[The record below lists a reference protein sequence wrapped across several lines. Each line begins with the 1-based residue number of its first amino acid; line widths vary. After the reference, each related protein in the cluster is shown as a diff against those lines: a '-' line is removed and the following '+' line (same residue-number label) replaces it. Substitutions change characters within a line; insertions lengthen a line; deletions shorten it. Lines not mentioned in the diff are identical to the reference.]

1 MEFVI
6 KQSDLVRELQTV
18 TGVVEKR
25 ATLPILANLLIE
37 AGPSGLS
44 VGASDLEVTIRGTA
58 KATVV
63 KPGSVTLP
71 AGKLYEIA
79 RSLPDSDVQFKLL
92 ERHVVAISCERT
104 RYKIAGQPRDEFPK
118 FPDLDVTKGIA
129 LPAGAL
135 KEMIDR
141 VAFAITTED
150 PRYSLHGALL
160 LVQESSMTLVATDGY
175 RLSYASRKLS
185 LGKGAGEIRVIVPR
199 KALGEVGKLAAEV
212 PADSSVTFG
221 RSGNH
226 VFFTLGDHTLTT
238 TVPEGTFPKY
248 PEVMPARCETAVL
261 LDTQELTDAVKRV
274 SLVASDRFGR
284 AVRFNLSTGRLELS
298 SETELGEA
306 HEVLNVDYKGDE
318 KTIGFNAKYLLE
330 FLNVVATG
338 TVKLELD
345 PVKEGESETD
355 RKTKKSGDKPGQF
368 RPEPAGE
375 LDYRY
380 IVMPRDL

>member
-44 VGASDLEVTIRGTA
+44 VGASDLEVTVRGTA

-92 ERHVVAISCERT
+92 ERHQVSISCERT
-104 RYKIAGQPRDEFPK
+104 RYKIGGQPRDEFPK
-118 FPDLDVTKGIA
+118 FPDLDVTKGIG

-135 KEMIDR
+135 REMIDR

-160 LVQESSMTLVATDGY
+160 LVQDSTMTLVATDGY
-175 RLSYASRKLS
+175 RLSYASRKV
-185 LGKGAGEIRVIVPR
+185 GIAKNAAEVRVIVPR
-199 KALGEVGKLAAEV
+199 KALGEVGKLAADVDPE
-212 PADSSVTFG
+212 STVTFG
-221 RSGNH
+221 KSGNH
-226 VFFTLGDHTLTT
+226 VFFTVGDHTLTT

-248 PEVMPARCETAVL
+248 PEVMPARCETEIVL
-261 LDTQELTDAVKRV
+261 DRNDLTDAVKRV

-284 AVRFNLSTGRLELS
+284 AVRFHLSNGRLELS

-306 HEVLNVDYKGDE
+306 NEVLNVEYKGDD

-330 FLNVVATG
+330 FLNVVATDR
-338 TVKLELD
+338 VKLELD
-345 PVKEGESETD
+345 PVKDGESETD
-355 RKTKKSGDKPGQF
+355 RKAKKSGDKPGQF
-368 RPEPAGE
+368 RPHPPSE

>member
-1 MEFVI
+1 MEFII

-37 AGPSGLS
+37 AGPTGLS

-71 AGKLYEIA
+71 ASKLYEIA

-92 ERHVVAISCERT
+92 ERHIVSISCERT

-129 LPAGAL
+129 LPAGSL
-135 KEMIDR
+135 TSMIER
-141 VAFAITTED
+141 VGFAITTED

-160 LVQESSMTLVATDGY
+160 LVQDSRMTLVATDGY
-175 RLSYASRKLS
+175 RLSYASGKIAS
-185 LGKGAGEIRVIVPR
+185 AKGAAEVRVIVPR
-199 KALGEVGKLAAEV
+199 KALGEVGKLAAD
-212 PADSSVTFG
+212 ADAESTVTFG
-221 RSGNH
+221 KSGNY
-226 VFFTLGDHTLTT
+226 VYFTVGDHTLTT
-238 TVPEGTFPKY
+238 TVPEGAFPKY
-248 PEVMPARCETAVL
+248 DEVMPKKCETEIT
-261 LDTQELTDAVKRV
+261 LDKHELTDAVKRV

-284 AVRFNLSTGRLELS
+284 AVRFHLSSGRLELS

-306 HEVLNVDYKGDE
+306 NEVLNVDYAGDE

-330 FLNVVATG
+330 FLNVVG
-338 TVKLELD
+338 TDSVKLELD
-345 PVKEGESETD
+345 PLKEGESETD
-355 RKTKKSGDKPGQF
+355 RKAKKSGDKPGQF
-368 RPEPAGE
+368 RPEPAGD

>member
-6 KQSDLVRELQTV
+6 KKSDLVRELQTV

-25 ATLPILANLLIE
+25 ATLPILANLLLE
-37 AGPSGLS
+37 AGPQGLS

-92 ERHVVAISCERT
+92 DRHMVAIACERT
-104 RYKIAGQPRDEFPK
+104 RYKVAGQPRDEFPK

-135 KEMIDR
+135 REMIER

-150 PRYSLHGALL
+150 PRYSLHGALF
-160 LVQESSMTLVATDGY
+160 VIQEGSLTLVATDGY
-175 RLSYASRKLS
+175 RLSYATRKVS
-185 LGKGAGEIRVIVPR
+185 LAKGTADVRVIVPR
-199 KALGEVGKLAAEV
+199 KALMEVGKLTAEV
-212 PADSSVTFG
+212 DADATVTFG

-226 VFFTLGDHTLTT
+226 VYFTVGEHTLTT

-248 PEVMPARCETAVL
+248 DEVMPKRCETEITL
-261 LDTQELTDAVKRV
+261 TKSDLTDAVKRV
-274 SLVASDRFGR
+274 SLLASDRFGR
-284 AVRFNLSTGRLELS
+284 AVRFQLSAGRLELS
-298 SETELGEA
+298 SETEMGDA
-306 HEVLNVDYKGDE
+306 NEVLNVEYKGDE
-318 KTIGFNAKYLLE
+318 KTIGFNARYLLD
-330 FLNVVATG
+330 FLSVVGTD

-345 PVKEGESETD
+345 PIKDGESDAD
-355 RKTKKSGDKPGQF
+355 RKAKKSGDKPGQF
-368 RPEPAGE
+368 RPDPAGD

>member
-6 KQSDLVRELQTV
+6 KKSDLVRELQTV

-25 ATLPILANLLIE
+25 ATLPILANLLME
-37 AGPSGLS
+37 AGPQGLS

-79 RSLPDSDVQFKLL
+79 RSLPESDVQFKLL
-92 ERHVVAISCERT
+92 ERHMVSIACERT
-104 RYKIAGQPRDEFPK
+104 RYKVAGQPRDEFPK
-118 FPDLDVTKGIA
+118 FPDLDVTKGIS

-135 KEMIDR
+135 REMIER

-160 LVQESSMTLVATDGY
+160 VIQEGSLTLVATDGY
-175 RLSYASRKLS
+175 RLSYATRKVALA
-185 LGKGAGEIRVIVPR
+185 KGTGEVRVIVPR
-199 KALGEVGKLAAEV
+199 KALTEVGKLAAE
-212 PADSSVTFG
+212 ADGASDVTFG

-226 VFFTLGDHTLTT
+226 VFFTVGEHTLTT

-248 PEVMPARCETAVL
+248 DEVMPQRCETQITL
-261 LDTQELTDAVKRV
+261 PTGDLTDAVKRV
-274 SLVASDRFGR
+274 SLLASDRFGR
-284 AVRFNLSTGRLELS
+284 AVRFHLSNGRLELS
-298 SETELGEA
+298 SETEMGDA
-306 HEVLNVDYKGDE
+306 NEVLNVDYKGDE
-318 KTIGFNAKYLLE
+318 KTIGFNARYLLD
-330 FLNVVATG
+330 FLSVVG
-338 TVKLELD
+338 TAAVKLELD
-345 PVKEGESETD
+345 PVKDGESESD
-355 RKTKKSGDKPGQF
+355 RKAKKSGDKPGQF
-368 RPEPAGE
+368 RPEPAGD

>member
-1 MEFVI
+1 MEFII

-58 KATVV
+58 KATVI

-92 ERHVVAISCERT
+92 ERHSVAIACERT

-118 FPDLDVTKGIA
+118 FPDLDVTKSIA
-129 LPAGAL
+129 LPAGTL
-135 KEMIDR
+135 RDMIER
-141 VAFAITTED
+141 VGFAITTED

-160 LVQESSMTLVATDGY
+160 LVQESRMTLVATDGY
-175 RLSYASRKLS
+175 RLSYASAKIVS
-185 LGKGAGEIRVIVPR
+185 SKGAAEVRVIVPR

-212 PADSSVTFG
+212 SADSTVMFG
-221 RSGNH
+221 RSGSH
-226 VFFTLGDHTLTT
+226 VFFTVGEHTLTT
-238 TVPEGTFPKY
+238 TVPEGAFPKY
-248 PEVMPARCETAVL
+248 DEVMPKKCETEIT
-261 LDTQELTDAVKRV
+261 LDKHELTDAVKRV

-284 AVRFNLSTGRLELS
+284 AVRFHLSNGRLELS

-306 HEVLNVDYKGDE
+306 NEILNVEYKGDD
-318 KTIGFNAKYLLE
+318 KTIGFNAKYLME
-330 FLNVVATG
+330 FLNVVG
-338 TVKLELD
+338 TDAVKLELD

-355 RKTKKSGDKPGQF
+355 RKAKKSGDKPGQF
-368 RPEPAGE
+368 RPEPAGD

>member
-37 AGPSGLS
+37 AGPAGLS

-92 ERHVVAISCERT
+92 DRHIVAISCERT

-118 FPDLDVTKGIA
+118 FPDLDTTQGIG
-129 LPAGAL
+129 LPAGSL
-135 KEMIDR
+135 KDMIER
-141 VAFAITTED
+141 VGFAITTED

-160 LVQESSMTLVATDGY
+160 LIHESSMTLVATDGY
-175 RLSYASRKLS
+175 RLSYASRSVALPKKAS
-185 LGKGAGEIRVIVPR
+185 EVRVIVPR
-199 KALGEVGKLAAEV
+199 KALAEVGKLATEVDAE
-212 PADSSVTFG
+212 AMVTFG

-226 VFFTLGDHTLTT
+226 VYFTVGDHTLTT

-248 PEVMPARCETAVL
+248 DEVMPRRCETEIAL
-261 LDTQELTDAVKRV
+261 STHDLTDAVKRV

-284 AVRFNLSTGRLELS
+284 AVRFHLSSGRLELS

-306 HEVLNVDYKGDE
+306 NEVLNVDYKGDE

-330 FLNVVATG
+330 FLNVVG
-338 TVKLELD
+338 TDAIRLELD
-345 PVKEGESETD
+345 PVKEGESDTD
-355 RKTKKSGDKPGQF
+355 RKAKKSGDKPGQF
-368 RPEPAGE
+368 RPHPQGD

>member
-6 KQSDLVRELQTV
+6 KQTDLVRELQTV

-92 ERHVVAISCERT
+92 ERHIVSISCERT

-118 FPDLDVTKGIA
+118 FPDLDVTKGIE
-129 LPAGAL
+129 LPAGFL
-135 KEMIDR
+135 RDMIDR
-141 VAFAITTED
+141 VGFAITTED

-160 LVQESSMTLVATDGY
+160 LIEEATMTLVATDGY
-175 RLSYASRKLS
+175 RLSYASRKVALA
-185 LGKGAGEIRVIVPR
+185 KNAGEVRVIVPR

-212 PADSSVTFG
+212 AAESTVTFG

-226 VFFTLGDHTLTT
+226 IFFTVGDHTLTT
-238 TVPEGTFPKY
+238 TVPEGAFPKY
-248 PEVMPARCETAVL
+248 EEVMPKKCETAIS
-261 LDTQELTDAVKRV
+261 LDRHELTNAVKRV
-274 SLVASDRFGR
+274 ALVANDRFGR
-284 AVRFNLSTGRLELS
+284 AVRFHLSSGRLELS
-298 SETELGEA
+298 SATELGEA
-306 HEVLNVDYKGDE
+306 NEILNVEYTGDE

-330 FLNVVATG
+330 FLNVVG
-338 TVKLELD
+338 TDAVKLELD
-345 PVKEGESETD
+345 PVKEGESETE
-355 RKTKKSGDKPGQF
+355 RKAKKSGDKPGQV
-368 RPEPAGE
+368 RPEPAGD

>member
-6 KQSDLVRELQTV
+6 KKSDLVRELQTV

-92 ERHVVAISCERT
+92 DRHMVAIACGRT
-104 RYKIAGQPRDEFPK
+104 RYKVAGQPRDEFPK
-118 FPDLDVTKGIA
+118 FPDLDVTKGIGV
-129 LPAGAL
+129 PAGTL
-135 KEMIDR
+135 REMIER

-160 LVQESSMTLVATDGY
+160 VLQEGSLTLVATDGY
-175 RLSYASRKLS
+175 RLSYATRKLPA
-185 LGKGAGEIRVIVPR
+185 KAGELRVIVPR
-199 KALGEVGKLAAEV
+199 KALTEVGKLCAEV
-212 PADSSVTFG
+212 DPDEAVSFG
-221 RSGNH
+221 KSGNH
-226 VFFTLGDHTLTT
+226 VFFSVGDHLLTT
-238 TVPEGTFPKY
+238 TVPEGSFPKY
-248 PEVMPARCETAVL
+248 DEVMPKRCETEVVL
-261 LDTQELTDAVKRV
+261 AKDDLTDAVKRV
-274 SLVASDRFGR
+274 SLLASDRFGR
-284 AVRFNLSTGRLELS
+284 AVKFQLSQGRLELS
-298 SETELGEA
+298 SETEMGDA
-306 HEVLNVDYKGDE
+306 NEVLNVEYKGDD
-318 KTIGFNAKYLLE
+318 KTIGFNAKYILD
-330 FLNVVATG
+330 FLSVVGTG
-338 TVKLELD
+338 SIKLELD
-345 PVKEGESETD
+345 PVKDGESETD
-355 RKTKKSGDKPGQF
+355 RKAKKSGDKPGQF
-368 RPEPAGE
+368 RPEPTGD

>member
-25 ATLPILANLLIE
+25 ATLPILANLLFE
-37 AGPSGLS
+37 VGPSGLS

-92 ERHVVAISCERT
+92 ERHVVSISCERT

-118 FPDLDVTKGIA
+118 FPDLDVTKGIG
-129 LPAGAL
+129 LPAGSL
-135 KEMIDR
+135 RDMIER
-141 VAFAITTED
+141 VGFAITTED

-160 LVQESSMTLVATDGY
+160 LIQDSTMTLVATDGY
-175 RLSYASRKLS
+175 RLSYASRKIS
-185 LGKGAGEIRVIVPR
+185 LAKGAGDVRVIVPR
-199 KALGEVGKLAAEV
+199 KALSEVGKLATEVDAE
-212 PADSSVTFG
+212 ATVTFG

-226 VFFTLGDHTLTT
+226 IFFTVGDHTLTT
-238 TVPEGTFPKY
+238 TVPEGAFPKY
-248 PEVMPARCETAVL
+248 DEVMPKKCETAIT
-261 LDTQELTDAVKRV
+261 LDKSDLTDAVKRV
-274 SLVASDRFGR
+274 ALVASDRFGR
-284 AVRFNLSTGRLELS
+284 AVRFQLSSGRLELS
-298 SETELGEA
+298 SATELGEA
-306 HEVLNVDYKGDE
+306 NEILNVDYTGDE

-330 FLNVVATG
+330 FLNVVG
-338 TVKLELD
+338 TDAVKLELD
-345 PVKEGESETD
+345 PLKEGESETD
-355 RKTKKSGDKPGQF
+355 RKAKKSGDKPGQF

>member
-6 KQSDLVRELQTV
+6 KQSDLVKELQTV

-92 ERHVVAISCERT
+92 ERHIVSISCERT

-129 LPAGAL
+129 LPAGSL
-135 KEMIDR
+135 RDMIDR
-141 VAFAITTED
+141 VGFAITTED

-160 LVQESSMTLVATDGY
+160 LIQDGTMTLVATDGY
-175 RLSYASRKLS
+175 RLSYASRKVTLA
-185 LGKGAGEIRVIVPR
+185 KGSGEVRVIVPR
-199 KALGEVGKLAAEV
+199 KALGEVGKLTAEV
-212 PADSSVTFG
+212 AADSAVTFG

-226 VFFTLGDHTLTT
+226 IFFTVGDHTLTT
-238 TVPEGTFPKY
+238 TVPEGAFPKY
-248 PEVMPARCETAVL
+248 EEVMPKKCETAIN
-261 LDTQELTDAVKRV
+261 LDRHELTLAVKRV
-274 SLVASDRFGR
+274 ALVASDRFGR
-284 AVRFNLSTGRLELS
+284 AVRFHLSSGRLELS
-298 SETELGEA
+298 SATELGEA
-306 HEVLNVDYKGDE
+306 NEVLNVEYTGDE
-318 KTIGFNAKYLLE
+318 KTIGFNAKYLME
-330 FLNVVATG
+330 FLNVVG
-338 TVKLELD
+338 TDAVKLELD
-345 PVKEGESETD
+345 PVKDGESETD
-355 RKTKKSGDKPGQF
+355 RKAKKSGDKPGQF

>member
-6 KQSDLVRELQTV
+6 KKSDLVRELQTV

-37 AGPSGLS
+37 AGPQGLS

-58 KATVV
+58 RATVV

-92 ERHVVAISCERT
+92 DRHMVAITCERT
-104 RYKIAGQPRDEFPK
+104 RYKVAGQPRDEFPK

-129 LPAGAL
+129 VPAGTL
-135 KEMIDR
+135 REMIER

-160 LVQESSMTLVATDGY
+160 VIEGGSLTLVATDGY
-175 RLSYASRKLS
+175 RLSFATRK
-185 LGKGAGEIRVIVPR
+185 LGKGTSDLRVIVPR
-199 KALGEVGKLAAEV
+199 KALTEVGKLCGEV
-212 PADSSVTFG
+212 AGDTSVSFG

-226 VFFTLGDHTLTT
+226 VYFSVGEHMLTT
-238 TVPEGTFPKY
+238 TVPEGSFPKY
-248 PEVMPARCETAVL
+248 DEVMPKRCETEVVL
-261 LDTQELTDAVKRV
+261 AKDDLTDAVKRV
-274 SLVASDRFGR
+274 SLLASDRFGR
-284 AVRFNLSTGRLELS
+284 AVRFQLSQGRLELS
-298 SETELGEA
+298 SETEMGDA
-306 HEVLNVDYKGDE
+306 NEVLNVEYKGDE
-318 KTIGFNAKYLLE
+318 KTIGFNAKYILD
-330 FLNVVATG
+330 FLSVVGTG
-338 TVKLELD
+338 SIRLELD
-345 PVKEGESETD
+345 PVKDGESDAD
-355 RKTKKSGDKPGQF
+355 RKAKKSGDKPGQF
-368 RPEPAGE
+368 RPEPPGE

>member
-6 KQSDLVRELQTV
+6 RQSDLVRELQTV

-37 AGPSGLS
+37 AGPTGLS

-92 ERHVVAISCERT
+92 ERHIVSISCERT

-118 FPDLDVTKGIA
+118 FPDLDVTHGIE
-129 LPAGAL
+129 LPAGSF
-135 KEMIDR
+135 KNMIER
-141 VAFAITTED
+141 VGFAITTED

-160 LVQESSMTLVATDGY
+160 IIHESSMTLVATDGY
-175 RLSYASRKLS
+175 RLSYASRTIALPKR
-185 LGKGAGEIRVIVPR
+185 LGEVRVIVPR

-212 PADSSVTFG
+212 ASDAMVTFG

-226 VFFTLGDHTLTT
+226 VYFTVGEHTLTT

-248 PEVMPARCETAVL
+248 DEVMPRRCETEIM
-261 LDTQELTDAVKRV
+261 LDTHELTDAVKRV

-284 AVRFNLSTGRLELS
+284 AVRFHLSNGRLELS

-306 HEVLNVDYKGDE
+306 HEILNVDYKGED

-330 FLNVVATG
+330 FLNVVATER
-338 TVKLELD
+338 VRIELD
-345 PVKEGESETD
+345 PVKEGESEAE
-355 RKTKKSGDKPGQF
+355 RKAKKSGDKPGQF
-368 RPEPAGE
+368 RPDPLGD

>member
-1 MEFVI
+1 MEFII

-92 ERHVVAISCERT
+92 ERHSVSISCERT

-118 FPDLDVTKGIA
+118 FPDLDVTKSIA
-129 LPAGAL
+129 LPAGTL
-135 KEMIDR
+135 RDMIER
-141 VAFAITTED
+141 VGFAITTED

-160 LVQESSMTLVATDGY
+160 LVQESRMTLVATDGY
-175 RLSYASRKLS
+175 RLSYASAKIGS
-185 LGKGAGEIRVIVPR
+185 SKAAAEVRVIVPR
-199 KALGEVGKLAAEV
+199 KALGEVGKLAADVSAESTV
-212 PADSSVTFG
+212 MFG
-221 RSGNH
+221 RSGSH
-226 VFFTLGDHTLTT
+226 VFFTVGEHTLTT
-238 TVPEGTFPKY
+238 TVPEGAFPKY
-248 PEVMPARCETAVL
+248 DEVMPKKCETEIT
-261 LDTQELTDAVKRV
+261 LDRHELTDAVKRV

-284 AVRFNLSTGRLELS
+284 AVRFHLSNGRLELS

-306 HEVLNVDYKGDE
+306 NEILNVEYKGDE
-318 KTIGFNAKYLLE
+318 KTIGFNAKYLME
-330 FLNVVATG
+330 FLNVVG
-338 TVKLELD
+338 TDAVKLELD

-355 RKTKKSGDKPGQF
+355 RKAKKSGDKPGQF
-368 RPEPAGE
+368 RPEPAGD

>member
-6 KQSDLVRELQTV
+6 KQNDLVRELQTV

-25 ATLPILANLLIE
+25 ATLPILANLLLE

-92 ERHVVAISCERT
+92 ERHIVAISCERT

-118 FPDLDVTKGIA
+118 FPDLDVTKGIG
-129 LPAGAL
+129 LPAGSL
-135 KEMIDR
+135 RDMIER
-141 VAFAITTED
+141 VGFAITTED

-175 RLSYASRKLS
+175 RLSYASTKVAFA
-185 LGKGAGEIRVIVPR
+185 KGAAEIRVIVPR
-199 KALGEVGKLAAEV
+199 KALSEVGKLAAEV
-212 PADSSVTFG
+212 DAESTVTFG

-226 VFFTLGDHTLTT
+226 VFFTVGEHTLTT
-238 TVPEGTFPKY
+238 TVPEGAFPKY
-248 PEVMPARCETAVL
+248 DEVMPKRCETEIT
-261 LDTQELTDAVKRV
+261 LDRNELTNAVKRV

-284 AVRFNLSTGRLELS
+284 AVRFHLSNGSLELS

-306 HEVLNVDYKGDE
+306 NEVLNVDYKGDE

-330 FLNVVATG
+330 FLNVVG
-338 TVKLELD
+338 TDAVKLELD

-355 RKTKKSGDKPGQF
+355 RKAKKSGDKPGQF
-368 RPEPAGE
+368 RPYPAGE

>member
-6 KQSDLVRELQTV
+6 KKSDLVRELQTV

-25 ATLPILANLLIE
+25 ATLPILANLLLE
-37 AGPSGLS
+37 AGPQGLS

-92 ERHVVAISCERT
+92 ERHMVAISCERT
-104 RYKIAGQPRDEFPK
+104 RYKVAGQPRDEFPK
-118 FPDLDVTKGIA
+118 FPDLDVTKGIV

-135 KEMIDR
+135 REMIER

-150 PRYSLHGALL
+150 PRYSLHGALF
-160 LVQESSMTLVATDGY
+160 VIQEGSLTLVATDGY
-175 RLSYASRKLS
+175 RLSYATRKVS
-185 LGKGAGEIRVIVPR
+185 LAKGTADVRVIVPR
-199 KALGEVGKLAAEV
+199 KALMEVGKLTSEV
-212 PADSSVTFG
+212 DADATVTFG

-226 VFFTLGDHTLTT
+226 AFFTVGEHTLTT

-248 PEVMPARCETAVL
+248 DEVMPKRCETEITL
-261 LDTQELTDAVKRV
+261 TKSDLTDAVKRV
-274 SLVASDRFGR
+274 SLLASDRFGR
-284 AVRFNLSTGRLELS
+284 AVRFQLSQGRLELS
-298 SETELGEA
+298 SETELGDA
-306 HEVLNVDYKGDE
+306 NEVLNVEYKGDE
-318 KTIGFNAKYLLE
+318 KTIGFNARYLLD
-330 FLNVVATG
+330 FLSVVGTD

-345 PVKEGESETD
+345 PVKDGESDAD
-355 RKTKKSGDKPGQF
+355 RKAKKSGDKPGQF
-368 RPEPAGE
+368 RPDPAGD

>member
-58 KATVV
+58 RATVV

-92 ERHVVAISCERT
+92 ERHIVSISCERT

-135 KEMIDR
+135 KEMIER

-160 LVQESSMTLVATDGY
+160 LVQEASMTLVATDGY
-175 RLSYASRKLS
+175 RLSYAARKVVLA
-185 LGKGAGEIRVIVPR
+185 KGAGEVRVIVPR

-212 PADSSVTFG
+212 DPGSNVTFG

-226 VFFTLGDHTLTT
+226 VFFTVGDHTLTT
-238 TVPEGTFPKY
+238 TVPEGAFPKY
-248 PEVMPARCETAVL
+248 PEVMPARCETEIT
-261 LDTQELTDAVKRV
+261 LDKHDLTDAVKRV
-274 SLVASDRFGR
+274 ALVASDRTGR
-284 AVRFNLSTGRLELS
+284 AVLFHLSNGHLKLS
-298 SETELGEA
+298 SQTELGDAE
-306 HEVLNVDYKGDE
+306 EILNVDYKGDE
-318 KTIGFNAKYLLE
+318 KTIGFNARFLLE
-330 FLNVVATG
+330 FLNVVG
-338 TVKLELD
+338 TDSVKLELD
-345 PVKEGESETD
+345 PIKEGETETD
-355 RKTKKSGDKPGQF
+355 RKAKKTGDKPGQF
-368 RPEPAGE
+368 RPEPVGD

>member
-6 KQSDLVRELQTV
+6 KKSDLVRELQTV

-25 ATLPILANLLIE
+25 ATLPILANLLLE
-37 AGPSGLS
+37 AGPQGLS

-79 RSLPDSDVQFKLL
+79 RSLPESDVQFKLL
-92 ERHVVAISCERT
+92 ERHMVAISCERT
-104 RYKIAGQPRDEFPK
+104 RYKVAGQPRDEFPK
-118 FPDLDVTKGIA
+118 FPDLDVTKGIV

-135 KEMIDR
+135 REMIER

-150 PRYSLHGALL
+150 PRYSLHGALF
-160 LVQESSMTLVATDGY
+160 VIQEGSLTLVATDGY
-175 RLSYASRKLS
+175 RLSYATRKVS
-185 LGKGAGEIRVIVPR
+185 LAKGTADVRVIVPR
-199 KALGEVGKLAAEV
+199 KALMEVGKLTAEV
-212 PADSSVTFG
+212 DADATVTFG

-226 VFFTLGDHTLTT
+226 VYFTVGEHTLTT

-248 PEVMPARCETAVL
+248 DEVMPKRCETEITL
-261 LDTQELTDAVKRV
+261 TKSDLTDAVKRV
-274 SLVASDRFGR
+274 SLLASDRFGR
-284 AVRFNLSTGRLELS
+284 AVRFQLSQGRLELS
-298 SETELGEA
+298 SETEMGDA
-306 HEVLNVDYKGDE
+306 NEVLNVDYKGDE
-318 KTIGFNAKYLLE
+318 KTIGFNARYLLD
-330 FLNVVATG
+330 FLSVVGTD

-345 PVKEGESETD
+345 PVKDGESDAD
-355 RKTKKSGDKPGQF
+355 RKAKKSGDKPGQF
-368 RPEPAGE
+368 RPDPAGD

>member
-6 KQSDLVRELQTV
+6 KKSDLVRELQTV

-37 AGPSGLS
+37 AGPQGLS

-79 RSLPDSDVQFKLL
+79 RSLNDSDVQFKLL
-92 ERHVVAISCERT
+92 ERHMVAISCERT
-104 RYKIAGQPRDEFPK
+104 RYKIAGQARDEFPK

-129 LPAGAL
+129 LPAGAFR
-135 KEMIDR
+135 EMIDR

-160 LVQESSMTLVATDGY
+160 VVQESSMTLVATDGY
-175 RLSYASRKLS
+175 RLAYASRKTPIKS
-185 LGKGAGEIRVIVPR
+185 GAGDVRVIVPR
-199 KALGEVGKLAAEV
+199 KALTEVGKLATEV
-212 PADSSVTFG
+212 DPASVVTFG

-226 VFFTLGDHTLTT
+226 LYFTVGDHTLTT
-238 TVPEGTFPKY
+238 TVPEGSFPKY
-248 PEVMPARCETAVL
+248 EEVMPKRCETEIALV
-261 LDTQELTDAVKRV
+261 THELTDAVKRV
-274 SLVASDRFGR
+274 SLLASDRFGR
-284 AVRFNLSTGRLELS
+284 AVRFQLTNGRLELS
-298 SETELGEA
+298 SETEMGEA
-306 HEVLNVDYKGDE
+306 NEALTVDYKGDE
-318 KTIGFNAKYLLE
+318 KTIGFNAKYLLD
-330 FLNVVATG
+330 FLGVVG
-338 TVKLELD
+338 TPSVRLELD
-345 PVKEGESETD
+345 PVKENESDAD
-355 RKTKKSGDKPGQF
+355 RKAKKSGDKPGQF
-368 RPEPAGE
+368 RPDPAGE